1 MKATMK
7 HTIVILNVLGV
18 VAGILAVLSLAAF
31 FYIGNELEGGYYLGT
46 FFTFSVVII
55 LSFGFAKI
63 IELLYEVQER
73 LDTLTLSKN

>member
-1 MKATMK
+1 MI
-7 HTIVILNVLGV
+7 HTIVILNVLGIV
-18 VAGILAVLSLAAF
+18 TGILAVLSLAAF

-46 FFTFSVVII
+46 FFTSSVVII

>member
-7 HTIVILNVLGV
+7 PTMVILNAKG
-18 VAGILAVLSLAAF
+18 S
-31 FYIGNELEGGYYLGT
+31 YYLGT
-46 FFTFSVVII
+46 FFTSLVVII

>member
-7 HTIVILNVLGV
+7 HTIVILNVLGM

-31 FYIGNELEGGYYLGT
+31 FYIGNELEGSYYLGA
-46 FFTFSVVII
+46 FFTSLVLII

-63 IELLYEVQER
+63 IELLYKVQER
-73 LDTLTLSKN
+73 LDTLTSSKN

>member
-7 HTIVILNVLGV
+7 HTIIILNVLGIV
-18 VAGILAVLSLAAF
+18 TGILAALSLAAF

-46 FFTFSVVII
+46 FFTSLVIII

-63 IELLYEVQER
+63 IELLYEVQEG
-73 LDTLTLSKN
+73 LDTLTSSKH